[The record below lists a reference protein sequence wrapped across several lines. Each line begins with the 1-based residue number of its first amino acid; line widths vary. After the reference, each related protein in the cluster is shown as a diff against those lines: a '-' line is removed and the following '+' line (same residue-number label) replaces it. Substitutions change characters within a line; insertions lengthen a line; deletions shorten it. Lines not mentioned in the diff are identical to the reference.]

1 MFLTS
6 NLNILIN
13 IINNIKNSISI
24 IISSNK
30 SNNQVDEDHLIND
43 HFAILDKIV

>member
-1 MFLTS
+1 MYLIS

-13 IINNIKNSISI
+13 SIINSISS

-30 SNNQVDEDHLIND
+30 SNNQLDEDQLDED
-43 HFAILDKIV
+43 HFAILDRIV